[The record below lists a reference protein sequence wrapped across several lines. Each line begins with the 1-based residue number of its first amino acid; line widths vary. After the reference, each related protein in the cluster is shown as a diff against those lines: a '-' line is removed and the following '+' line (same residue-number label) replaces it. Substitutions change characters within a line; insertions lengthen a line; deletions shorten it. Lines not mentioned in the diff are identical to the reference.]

1 MSKTICSSNY
11 IAPKRVGMDLFRE
24 NPNRNEYDS
33 DEYRILKDWEK
44 NFLILGVC
52 FGEAEYPFTT
62 PVNGHYE
69 PFEGGFTF
77 QAEIFIPIV
86 GKGQSRR
93 EAKLDW
99 DRLFHLRFHEL
110 YVKCWWERTEKEQ
123 KDWRIFE
130 DAVDITAFRKA
141 TPLEFTETGKILSI
155 GQIKDGK
162 LSGVEIEWLDGQSEV
177 LNCAVTFDFAVD
189 FVLNNYYEIKLLRD
203 YQTSIVVK
211 VLDAVRID
219 YKENTKEEIDA
230 WLGSQLGTK
239 KITDTAWV
247 TLTMQE

>member
-1 MSKTICSSNY
+1 MSKTICPTPFFT
-11 IAPKRVGMDLFRE
+11 PKQLNGDLFGD
-24 NPNRNEYDS
+24 NPNQNEYDL

-44 NFLILGVC
+44 NFLISGVC

-69 PFEGGFTF
+69 PFEGGFKF
-77 QAEIFIPIV
+77 QTEIFIPIV

-110 YVKCWWERTEKEQ
+110 YVKCWWERNEKEQ

-130 DAVDITAFRKA
+130 DVVDIPAFRKA

-162 LSGVEIEWLDGQSEV
+162 LSDVEIEWLDGQSEV
-177 LNCAVTFDFAVD
+177 LDCTVTFDFI
-189 FVLNNYYEIKLLRD
+189 LNDYYEIKVLRD
-203 YQTSIVVK
+203 YQTNIVIK

-219 YKENTKEEIDA
+219 YKENTEEEIEA
-230 WLGSQLGTK
+230 WLESQLGTK
-239 KITDTAWV
+239 KITDTTWV